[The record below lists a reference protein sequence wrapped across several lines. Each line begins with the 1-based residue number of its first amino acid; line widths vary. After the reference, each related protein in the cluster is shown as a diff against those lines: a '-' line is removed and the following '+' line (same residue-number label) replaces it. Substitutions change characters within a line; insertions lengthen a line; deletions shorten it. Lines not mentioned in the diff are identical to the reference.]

1 MMALYDVNNFAV
13 DTILSEIKAGE
24 IAMQEG
30 KHPFVGA
37 ASKVRDLL
45 DSFDVLDKIAHFFD
59 TCSLTDVI
67 GNTVEVI
74 DIKRLVYKVKASEE
88 YYF

>member
-1 MMALYDVNNFAV
+1 M
-13 DTILSEIKAGE
+13 
-24 IAMQEG
+24 
-30 KHPFVGA
+30 
-37 ASKVRDLL
+37 RDLL

-67 GNTVEVI
+67 GNTVTVEVI
-74 DIKRLVYKVKASEE
+74 DIKRLVYKFKASEE

>member
-1 MMALYDVNNFAV
+1 MALYDVNNFAV

-30 KHPFVGA
+30 QHPFVGA

-45 DSFDVLDKIAHFFD
+45 HSFDVLDKIAHILD
-59 TCSLTDVI
+59 TCSLTYVMCY
-67 GNTVEVI
+67 TVQVI
-74 DIKRLVYKVKASEE
+74 DIIRLVYKFKASEE

>member
-1 MMALYDVNNFAV
+1 M
-13 DTILSEIKAGE
+13 
-24 IAMQEG
+24 
-30 KHPFVGA
+30 
-37 ASKVRDLL
+37 RDLL

-59 TCSLTDVI
+59 TCFLTDVI

>member
-1 MMALYDVNNFAV
+1 M
-13 DTILSEIKAGE
+13 
-24 IAMQEG
+24 
-30 KHPFVGA
+30 
-37 ASKVRDLL
+37 RDLL
-45 DSFDVLDKIAHFFD
+45 DSFDVLDKIAHFFDKIAHFFD